1 MERPWT
7 ADTDQSLVHYASLIW
22 LCDRG
27 FPLILSKLDVD
38 DGTRD
43 SLLPDTPAATICIPI
58 ISRAIAIMRP
68 ANTALKT
75 GAANIIIDIITA
87 KTPTPMVKPLTY
99 PLLALFVTPSTILA
113 SPPIISAN
121 G

>member
-7 ADTDQSLVHYASLIW
+7 ADTGQSLFHYASLIW
-22 LCDRG
+22 LCGRG
-27 FPLILSKLDVD
+27 FLLFSKLDVD

-43 SLLPDTPAATICIPI
+43 SLLLDTPAATICIPI

-68 ANTALKT
+68 ANTAPKT

-87 KTPTPMVKPLTY
+87 KTPTPMVKPLTH
-99 PLLALFVTPSTILA
+99 PLLALFVTPSTIPA
-113 SPPIISAN
+113 SPSIISAN